1 MNRKIIGIALTLTF
15 VPWTMGYATT
25 KYLKWTV
32 TLAPDEEVVELETE
46 AVEAEPNRS
55 SNRRSAK
62 SGSNVSENSYI
73 QGIVNRSIFDS
84 TKVNENLSDKPDVD
98 PEDGVLSDLDV
109 TLLGTVV
116 AVPVE
121 YSVALIKD
129 NKSNASSPYGLGDN
143 LLNDAQVIG
152 VEQKRVLLRRSNG
165 SIEYI
170 ELGEE
175 SSKDDSR
182 STSTG
187 DANGEE
193 EGGVSKEGPNK
204 YIVEQAVLDQLLE
217 NPEQLASQVRV
228 IPHKD
233 EGGQID
239 GYRLSGI
246 RRNSIFYKLGV
257 KNGDI
262 IHNVNGMP
270 LDSMSNAMDA
280 YNSLGSSK
288 NFSFEIT
295 RRRQK
300 QNFEYEVR

>member
-1 MNRKIIGIALTLTF
+1 MNRKLIGTVLTLTF
-15 VPWTMGYATT
+15 VPWTLGFATT
-25 KYLKWTV
+25 KYLEWSVALTSDQEI
-32 TLAPDEEVVELETE
+32 TEME
-46 AVEAEPNRS
+46 AVDAPQEEGRRKNKSTKSTSTLSEDSYVRS
-55 SNRRSAK
+55 
-62 SGSNVSENSYI
+62 I
-73 QGIVNRSIFDS
+73 INRSIFDS
-84 TKVNENLSDKPDVD
+84 SKVNEKLTTKPDIN
-98 PEDGVLSDLDV
+98 PEDGVLSDLEA

-116 AVPVE
+116 AVPPE

-129 NKSNASSPYGLGDN
+129 NKSNASSPYALGDN
-143 LLNDAQVIG
+143 LLNEAQIIG
-152 VEQKRVLLRRSNG
+152 IEQKRVLLKRSNG
-165 SIEYI
+165 TIEYI
-170 ELGEE
+170 ELGDKE
-175 SSKDDSR
+175 SEKGSR
-182 STSTG
+182 TKGKSG
-187 DANGEE
+187 ADGEE
-193 EGGVSKEGPNK
+193 DSGVTKEGPNK
-204 YIVEQAVLDQLLE
+204 YIVDQAVLDQLLE

-270 LDSMSNAMDA
+270 LNSMSSAMDA

-300 QNFEYEVR
+300 QNFDYEVR

>member
-1 MNRKIIGIALTLTF
+1 MNKKYIGIGIIITV
-15 VPWTMGYATT
+15 VPWTIGLATA
-25 KYLKWTV
+25 KYLEWASALPEGTV
-32 TLAPDEEVVELETE
+32 IESVQLNN
-46 AVEAEPNRS
+46 EPTASRDRGSKKRPTKSTKSES
-55 SNRRSAK
+55 SYVQS
-62 SGSNVSENSYI
+62 
-73 QGIVNRSIFDS
+73 IVNRSIFDS
-84 TKVNENLSDKPDVD
+84 TQVKEDAVETQVVNSD
-98 PEDGVLSDLDV
+98 EGTLTDLEV

-116 AVPVE
+116 AIPPE

-129 NKSNASSPYGLGDN
+129 NRSNTSSPYGVGDN
-143 LLNDAQVIG
+143 ILNEGQIIR
-152 VEQKRVLLRRSNG
+152 VEQKKVVIKRNNNE
-165 SIEYI
+165 IEYI
-170 ELGEE
+170 EISGDEEDGKKAGKSSAGKGEE
-175 SSKDDSR
+175 DS
-182 STSTG
+182 
-187 DANGEE
+187 
-193 EGGVSKEGPNK
+193 GVTKEGPNK
-204 YIVEQAVLDQLLE
+204 YIIDQAVLDQLLE

-233 EGGQID
+233 ESDNID

-262 IHNVNGMP
+262 IHDVNGMP
-270 LDSMSNAMDA
+270 LNSMSSAMDA

>member
-1 MNRKIIGIALTLTF
+1 MNRKLLGTVLTLTF
-15 VPWTMGYATT
+15 VPWTLGYATT
-25 KYLKWTV
+25 KYLEWSV
-32 TLAPDEEVVELETE
+32 ALSSDEEIKDMETE
-46 AVEAEPNRS
+46 VNEANDTRS
-55 SNRRSAK
+55 KRSAAK
-62 SGSNVSENSYI
+62 SGSSLSEDSYVKNI
-73 QGIVNRSIFDS
+73 INRSIFDS
-84 TKVNENLSDKPDVD
+84 SKVNEKLSAKPDLN

-129 NKSNASSPYGLGDN
+129 NKSNTSSPYALGDN
-143 LLNDAQVIG
+143 LLNDAQIIG
-152 VEQKRVLLRRSNG
+152 VEQKRVLLKRSNG
-165 SIEYI
+165 SIEYNEI
-170 ELGEE
+170 GEQE
-175 SSKDDSR
+175 DEGGSR
-182 STSTG
+182 SKSKGAAGG
-187 DANGEE
+187 DDD
-193 EGGVSKEGPNK
+193 GGVTKEGPNK
-204 YIVEQAVLDQLLE
+204 YIVDQAVLDQLLE

-300 QNFEYEVR
+300 QNFDYEVR

>member
-1 MNRKIIGIALTLTF
+1 MNRKTIGIGLILTL
-15 VPWTMGYATT
+15 VPWTLGYSANQ
-25 KYLKWTV
+25 YLKWTV
-32 TLAPDEEVVELETE
+32 DLQDGEDISEMEESVDQDSSQSPRKSSRSKSPTLSESSYVE
-46 AVEAEPNRS
+46 S
-55 SNRRSAK
+55 
-62 SGSNVSENSYI
+62 I
-73 QGIVNRSIFDS
+73 INRSIFDS
-84 TKVNENLSDKPDVD
+84 TKVNENSKPKAEIN
-98 PEDGVLSDLDV
+98 PEDGVLSDLEV

-116 AVPVE
+116 AVPPE

-129 NKSNASSPYGLGDN
+129 NRSNTSGPYGLGDN
-143 LLNDAQVIG
+143 ILNEGTIIG
-152 VEQKRVLLRRSNG
+152 VEQKRVLIQRSNNN
-165 SIEYI
+165 IEYI
-170 ELGEE
+170 EIGGAEGKDGGK
-175 SSKDDSR
+175 SK
-182 STSTG
+182 TKGG
-187 DANGEE
+187 DAGGED
-193 EGGVSKEGPNK
+193 GGVTKDGPNK
-204 YIVEQAVLDQLLE
+204 YIVDQAVLDQLLE
-217 NPEQLASQVRV
+217 NPEQLATQVRV

-233 EGGQID
+233 DSGSID

-270 LDSMSNAMDA
+270 LDSMSSAMDA

>member
-1 MNRKIIGIALTLTF
+1 MNRKIIGIGLILTL
-15 VPWTMGYATT
+15 VPWTLGYSANQ
-25 KYLKWTV
+25 YLKSSVGLQEDEEITEMEIDARDDV
-32 TLAPDEEVVELETE
+32 ADGKSKTPRRKAPDISE
-46 AVEAEPNRS
+46 
-55 SNRRSAK
+55 SAYVK
-62 SGSNVSENSYI
+62 TFI
-73 QGIVNRSIFDS
+73 DRSIFDS
-84 TKVNENLSDKPDVD
+84 TKVNQNSEPKADLN
-98 PEDGVLSDLDV
+98 PEDGVLSDLEV
-109 TLLGTVV
+109 SLLGTVV
-116 AVPVE
+116 AIPPE

-129 NKSNASSPYGLGDN
+129 NRSNTSAPYGLGDN
-143 LLNDAQVIG
+143 ILNEGHIIG
-152 VEQKRVLLRRSNG
+152 VEQKRVLIQRTNN

-170 ELGEE
+170 EIGSGDDEKSG
-175 SSKDDSR
+175 SSKTKGGKAD
-182 STSTG
+182 
-187 DANGEE
+187 E
-193 EGGVSKEGPNK
+193 EGGVTKDGPNK
-204 YIVEQAVLDQLLE
+204 YIVDQAVLDQLLE
-217 NPEQLASQVRV
+217 NPEQLATQVRV

-233 EGGQID
+233 DGGDID

-270 LDSMSNAMDA
+270 LDSMSSAMDA

>member
-1 MNRKIIGIALTLTF
+1 MNRKLIGTVLTLTF
-15 VPWTMGYATT
+15 VPWTLGFATT
-25 KYLKWTV
+25 KYLEWSVALTS
-32 TLAPDEEVVELETE
+32 DEEITE
-46 AVEAEPNRS
+46 MEAEDAAPEDG
-55 SNRRSAK
+55 RRQRKSAK
-62 SGSNVSENSYI
+62 STSNLSEDSYVRSI
-73 QGIVNRSIFDS
+73 INRSIFDS
-84 TKVNENLSDKPDVD
+84 SKVNEKLTAKPDIN
-98 PEDGVLSDLDV
+98 PEDGVLSDLEA

-116 AVPVE
+116 AVPPE

-129 NKSNASSPYGLGDN
+129 NKSNSSSPYALGDN
-143 LLNDAQVIG
+143 LLNEAQIIG
-152 VEQKRVLLRRSNG
+152 IEQKRVLLKRSNG
-165 SIEYI
+165 TIEYI
-170 ELGEE
+170 ELGEKE
-175 SSKDDSR
+175 DAGGSR
-182 STSTG
+182 SKSKAGG
-187 DANGEE
+187 DGEE
-193 EGGVSKEGPNK
+193 DGGVTKEGPNK
-204 YIVEQAVLDQLLE
+204 YIVDQAVLDQLLE

-270 LDSMSNAMDA
+270 LNSMSSAMDA

-300 QNFEYEVR
+300 QNFDYEVR